1 MTRWII
7 ETVSFVLLLNCL
19 LYDISSVT
27 YVEAQV
33 DGPNVPPKIKSQF
46 TNIVGID
53 WLIAFG
59 VIAGA
64 IMTLAATNKIV
75 LKLMKQPV
83 NYNQRNRFK

>member
-7 ETVSFVLLLNCL
+7 ETVPFVLLLNCIL
-19 LYDISSVT
+19 CDISSVT
-27 YVEAQV
+27 FVQAQA
-33 DGPNVPPKIKSQF
+33 DRPNFPPKVKSQF

-64 IMTLAATNKIV
+64 IISLAATNKIV
-75 LKLMKQPV
+75 LKLMK
-83 NYNQRNRFK
+83 

>member
-1 MTRWII
+1 MIRLII

-19 LYDISSVT
+19 LCDIFSIT
-27 YVEAQV
+27 YVQAQP
-33 DGPNVPPKIKSQF
+33 DRPNFPPKTKSQF
-46 TNIVGID
+46 TNIIGID

-75 LKLMKQPV
+75 LKLMK
-83 NYNQRNRFK
+83 

>member
-1 MTRWII
+1 MIRWII

-19 LYDISSVT
+19 LCDICSVT
-27 YVEAQV
+27 YAQAQP
-33 DGPNVPPKIKSQF
+33 DGPNFPPKIKSQF
-46 TNIVGID
+46 TNIIGID

-75 LKLMKQPV
+75 LKLMK
-83 NYNQRNRFK
+83 

>member
-1 MTRWII
+1 MIRWII

-19 LYDISSVT
+19 LCDISSIT
-27 YVEAQV
+27 YVQAQH
-33 DGPNVPPKIKSQF
+33 DGPNFPPKIKSQF
-46 TNIVGID
+46 TNIIGID

-75 LKLMKQPV
+75 LKLMK
-83 NYNQRNRFK
+83 

>member
-1 MTRWII
+1 MIRLII

-19 LYDISSVT
+19 LCDIFST
-27 YVEAQV
+27 YVQAQP
-33 DGPNVPPKIKSQF
+33 DRPNFPPKIKSQF
-46 TNIVGID
+46 TNIIGID

-75 LKLMKQPV
+75 LKLMK
-83 NYNQRNRFK
+83 

>member
-7 ETVSFVLLLNCL
+7 ETVPFVLLLNCL
-19 LYDISSVT
+19 LCDISSVT
-27 YVEAQV
+27 FVQTQP
-33 DGPNVPPKIKSQF
+33 DRPNFPPKIKSQF

-64 IMTLAATNKIV
+64 IISLAATNKIV
-75 LKLMKQPV
+75 LKLMK
-83 NYNQRNRFK
+83 